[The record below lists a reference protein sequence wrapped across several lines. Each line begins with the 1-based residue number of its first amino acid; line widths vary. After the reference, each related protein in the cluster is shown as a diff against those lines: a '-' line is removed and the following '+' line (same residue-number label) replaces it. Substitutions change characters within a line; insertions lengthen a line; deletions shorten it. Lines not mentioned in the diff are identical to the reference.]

1 MKQHDTNLHSTFSQ
15 VNGGSTC
22 IKGIGTNHLCLLVD
36 LNEEFSAISGRLL
49 LDQAEYLNDV
59 VQHILAIYQHRFTSV
74 VIVGHS
80 MGGIVA
86 RLMPTLANYQP
97 HSINTILTLASPH
110 AKAPIVLDPKI
121 ARIYQSAIHPIAPN
135 ITIMSLAGGTSDSIV
150 NSDAASLASDP
161 GGLTAFTTSI
171 PQVWTTCDH
180 MAILWCNQLVKRV
193 AKALVEITNKNDI
206 SGTRPF
212 DDRIQIFQKYFA
224 PPSTTPVLKGKGKMT
239 WVKGIT
245 FNMLATTRICQRA
258 RCIYCE

>member
-1 MKQHDTNLHSTFSQ
+1 M
-15 VNGGSTC
+15 
-22 IKGIGTNHLCLLVD
+22 D
-36 LNEEFSAISGRLL
+36 LNEEFSAVSGRLL

-59 VQHILAIYQHRFTSV
+59 VQRILALYQHRFSSV

-86 RLMPTLANYQP
+86 RLMPTLANYQS

-121 ARIYQSAIHPIAPN
+121 ARIYQSLIHPIAPN

-150 NSDAASLASDP
+150 NSDAASLSRAP

-193 AKALVEITNKNDI
+193 SKALVEVTNKNDI

-224 PPSTTPVLKGKGKMT
+224 PSSATPVLKGK
-239 WVKGIT
+239 
-245 FNMLATTRICQRA
+245 R
-258 RCIYCE
+258 

>member
-1 MKQHDTNLHSTFSQ
+1 M
-15 VNGGSTC
+15 
-22 IKGIGTNHLCLLVD
+22 D

-59 VQHILAIYQHRFTSV
+59 VQHILALYQHRFSSV

-121 ARIYQSAIHPIAPN
+121 ARIYQSSIHPIASN

-193 AKALVEITNKNDI
+193 AKALVEIMDKNNI

-239 WVKGIT
+239 WIKGIT
-245 FNMLATTRICQRA
+245 SNVLATTRICQRA
-258 RCIYCE
+258 RSIYCE